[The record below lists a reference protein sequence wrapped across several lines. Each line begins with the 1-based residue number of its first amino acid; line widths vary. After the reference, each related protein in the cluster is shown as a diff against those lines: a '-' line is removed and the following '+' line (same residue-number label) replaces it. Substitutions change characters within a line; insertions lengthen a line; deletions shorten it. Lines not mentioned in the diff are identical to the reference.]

1 LASACWLPDFYGAL
15 APGATLRWEADMRT
29 AFSELKKHLVIY
41 FLFIKFSVMA
51 QMEYRFNF
59 IGNMAMEVGYL
70 FVKLSYAVVV
80 YRSGV
85 KINGLSP
92 DEILLFIGTFITLTG
107 VYAGL
112 FMINNFSL
120 RSKIKDGDLDVLLT
134 KPVSLQ
140 FMVTLRQA
148 DLTIFGVDFVAG
160 LIVVAIAWQRLGIAV
175 SFYTVGGYAGFLV
188 ISSLVSYSLFLLP
201 QIFSFWLLNT
211 SAIAEITDSF
221 WDFNNMPMDI
231 YNRWIRQIGVF
242 VLPIFVITNFPPMFV
257 LNKMP
262 PVYLVWS
269 VVLPIIL
276 FAVVRMVWKQGLKS
290 YASASS

>member
-1 LASACWLPDFYGAL
+1 MRAWLREIY
-15 APGATLRWEADMRT
+15 
-29 AFSELKKHLVIY
+29 KHLMIY
-41 FLFIKFSVMA
+41 RIFVKNSLIA

-59 IGNMAMEVGYL
+59 IGNLAMESGYL
-70 FVKLSYAVVV
+70 LVKLSYVVVV

-92 DEILLFIGTFITLTG
+92 DEILLFIGTFVMLTG

-120 RSKIKDGDLDVLLT
+120 RGKIKDGDLDLLLT

-140 FMVTLRQA
+140 FMATLRQA
-148 DLTIFGVDFVAG
+148 DLTIFSVDFFAGGIMVA
-160 LIVVAIAWQRLGIAV
+160 VAWTRLGIPATL
-175 SFYTVGGYAGFLV
+175 FNIGGYIGFLLL
-188 ISSLVSYSLFLLP
+188 SSAVSYSLFLMP
-201 QIFSFWLLNT
+201 QILSFWLMNT

-231 YNRWIRQIGVF
+231 YFNWIKQVGVF
-242 VLPIFVITNFPPMFV
+242 ILPIFVITNFPPMFV
-257 LNKMP
+257 LHKMP

-269 VVLPIIL
+269 LLLPFIL
-276 FAVVRMVWKQGLKS
+276 LYLVRRLWSLGLKS
-290 YASASS
+290 YSSASS